1 MKVVIIDTGSSNIL
15 SLKKAVEIFH
25 SDVKVTTEPNSIL
38 SAQKIFFPG
47 VGAFK
52 KVMKSLEQKKL
63 TDTLIQANNKKISI
77 FGICLGLQLFFDD
90 SEEFGESKGL
100 GLIKGSV
107 KMLPKNSKNNT
118 KLKIPN
124 IGWFKLNLNKKFDNK
139 NFSKFVNSID

>member
-52 KVMKSLEQKKL
+52 KVMKSL
-63 TDTLIQANNKKISI
+63 NKK
-77 FGICLGLQLFFDD
+77 
-90 SEEFGESKGL
+90 
-100 GLIKGSV
+100 
-107 KMLPKNSKNNT
+107 N
-118 KLKIPN
+118 
-124 IGWFKLNLNKKFDNK
+124 
-139 NFSKFVNSID
+139 